1 MTETPRR
8 DESEPT
14 QRLPR
19 TQSGYTDPAYANQAP
34 YGPPYQPPPRPT
46 QQLPPNSPYAYQP
59 PPTEQFGAQYPP
71 PPGGVPSEPPEPEG
85 PGRGLWLWALAGLSV
100 VIVIGL
106 VIALVIV
113 NSSQQ
118 ETVVAPP
125 GSAPEP
131 SFTTSPPTTSRTPS
145 TSRTPLPIPAPGTTT
160 APGEPVTPGQTET
173 VVYDVAGDGRAIN
186 ITYIDSGGVFQ
197 TEFNVILPWSKEVQ
211 LAAPAAQS
219 ASVSIIN
226 VGRELSCS
234 ISVDGTQIQQRSG
247 SGLTI
252 CSPV

>member
-8 DESEPT
+8 DGPEPT
-14 QRLPR
+14 QPPR
-19 TQSGYTDPAYANQAP
+19 DTHSGYSDPAYANQAP
-34 YGPPYQPPPRPT
+34 YGPSYQAPPPRPT
-46 QQLPPNSPYAYQP
+46 QQLPPYSPYAYQP

-71 PPGGVPSEPPEPEG
+71 GDPDPLEPEE
-85 PGRGLWLWALAGLSV
+85 PGRGLWLWALAALSV

-113 NSSQQ
+113 NGSQQ
-118 ETVVAPP
+118 QTVVAPP
-125 GSAPEP
+125 GSPPEP
-131 SFTTSPPTTSRTPS
+131 TFSTPAPTTSRAPS
-145 TSRTPLPIPAPGTTT
+145 TTRAPLPIPLPGTTPS
-160 APGEPVTPGQTET
+160 PGQSATPGATET
-173 VVYDVAGDGRAIN
+173 VVYDVGGEGRAIN

-197 TEFNVILPWSKEVQ
+197 TEFNVILPWSKEVR
-211 LAAPAAQS
+211 LAAPARQS

-226 VGRELSCS
+226 VGREISCS
-234 ISVDGTQIQQRSG
+234 ISVDGTPVQQRSG